1 MRLTACHEIE
11 LAVFGI
17 DDRDPALYRLRSYN
31 GDGAGALSLFYINF
45 IDIPAAFKQL
55 GNRVSSDDV

>member
-1 MRLTACHEIE
+1 MKRPLVV
-11 LAVFGI
+11 AVIGYIIGI
-17 DDRDPALYRLRSYN
+17 IIGLYFKFSIV
-31 GDGAGALSLFYINF
+31 LFYINF